1 MFFPFTLIIPWF
13 HSCTQTP
20 QEETFGYKYLLEVF
34 FLSKSGVKCFRERV
48 STPKLHR
55 GDVHELFCLCNLDA
69 FNLFLICI
77 LVVFAVAHC
86 LLSFSTRFTR
96 RTNLFSPN
104 LLLVQKVNTEL
115 GNLQVEGKCS
125 SSPKV
130 TNKQTNKQNPACLHM
145 TCLSSLHVRLRSPW
159 FHNQK
164 STPVCRRV
172 GTVVFSSAV
181 WKKAP
186 RRTETAQSQKRAKIH
201 KWRWIWRNVAAS
213 TQRVWPISDN

>member
-48 STPKLHR
+48 STLKLHR
-55 GDVHELFCLCNLDA
+55 GDAHELSCLCNLDA
-69 FNLFLICI
+69 FNFFLICI

-86 LLSFSTRFTR
+86 LLSFSTRFMR

-104 LLLVQKVNTEL
+104 LLLVQEVNTEL
-115 GNLQVEGKCS
+115 ANLQVEEKCS

-130 TNKQTNKQNPACLHM
+130 TNKHTWRAFLHSMFDSDRHNFTIKSWLRCVAEWELFFPLQSEKSTKKNWNCTESETSKNPQVEMNLTECRCVNPTCLTNKWQLALA
-145 TCLSSLHVRLRSPW
+145 SAW
-159 FHNQK
+159 F
-164 STPVCRRV
+164 TR
-172 GTVVFSSAV
+172 
-181 WKKAP
+181 
-186 RRTETAQSQKRAKIH
+186 
-201 KWRWIWRNVAAS
+201 
-213 TQRVWPISDN
+213 

>member
-1 MFFPFTLIIPWF
+1 M
-13 HSCTQTP
+13 
-20 QEETFGYKYLLEVF
+20 
-34 FLSKSGVKCFRERV
+34 KCFRERV
-48 STPKLHR
+48 STLKLHR
-55 GDVHELFCLCNLDA
+55 GDVHELSCLCNLDA
-69 FNLFLICI
+69 FNFFLICI

-86 LLSFSTRFTR
+86 LLSFSTRFMR

-130 TNKQTNKQNPACLHM
+130 TNKHTWRAFLHSM
-145 TCLSSLHVRLRSPW
+145 FDSDRLD
-159 FHNQK
+159 FTIK
-164 STPVCRRV
+164 SWLRCVAEWELL
-172 GTVVFSSAV
+172 FSSAV

-186 RRTETAQSQKRAKIH
+186 RRTETARSQKRAKIH